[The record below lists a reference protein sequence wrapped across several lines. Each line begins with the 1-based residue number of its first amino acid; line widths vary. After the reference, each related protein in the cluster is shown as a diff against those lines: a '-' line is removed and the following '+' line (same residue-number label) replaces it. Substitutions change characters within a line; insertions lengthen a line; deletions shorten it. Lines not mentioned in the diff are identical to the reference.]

1 LSCHLQVAETRFAS
15 HIIVLTRL
23 MQVKESLQS
32 MVCSSLWNQWR
43 QSQTE
48 RAQAVKRLVVDDE
61 WWDKVEYL
69 LAFTKPIVDLIR
81 MFDTD
86 KPNLGEVYEG
96 IDSMIEK
103 IRVVI
108 NAKEQDP
115 NEVFYK
121 EVKDILTKRWNKM
134 TTSLHLL
141 AYAVNPKYY
150 SAELL
155 NDPERTLPNN
165 DPEVSQG
172 YKKALRKLFV
182 DPDIAYMIREEF
194 SHFVGSE
201 GLGAGNDPF
210 SS

>member
-1 LSCHLQVAETRFAS
+1 
-15 HIIVLTRL
+15 
-23 MQVKESLQS
+23 
-32 MVCSSLWNQWR
+32 
-43 QSQTE
+43 
-48 RAQAVKRLVVDDE
+48 
-61 WWDKVEYL
+61 
-69 LAFTKPIVDLIR
+69 

-103 IRVVI
+103 IRVLI

-115 NEVFYK
+115 NEVFYR

-141 AYAVNPKYY
+141 AYAMNPKYY

-165 DPEVSQG
+165 NPEVSQG

-182 DPDIAYMIREEF
+182 DPDIAYMIHEEF

-201 GLGAGNDPF
+201 RLGEGNDPF